1 MDQRSNFNL
10 SRLPGNTLSVS
21 TDPSDHFDLEDE
33 SGFIPH
39 RNTDEEDEHEKI
51 VFHVSNVSR
60 GTSVARDLFDVL
72 I

>member
-1 MDQRSNFNL
+1 MCTPLVDQRSTFNL

-51 VFHVSNVSR
+51 
-60 GTSVARDLFDVL
+60 L
-72 I
+72 